1 MATVRAATQIPSDLA
16 THIGRNAG
24 IMLSDFTPSTG
35 KISVS
40 SIIGATSGGIQFT
53 DTPSYVDFGEDIDN
67 CPKNTKELKELES
80 REVKI
85 SGTYVSLTADN
96 AKSLIGTAIKSSS
109 SSSSPVTV
117 KPRDYVDASDFEKI
131 WFVYDYGASGLVAI
145 EVNNAL
151 STGGFSV
158 QTGDKS
164 KATHSFEYQAHY
176 SIADSATPPYTVYF
190 ITSGVTAVSDESSER
205 AVVDDEPTAT
215 YDEVA
220 SKAVADDTTEG
231 TEVVYADAD
240 GNVASEPTA
249 SEEVADDA
257 AVDEVATDETAN
269 EKAVVDDTATD
280 EVETEPEETDTDE
293 VATSEETE
301 EKAVVD
307 EVVG

>member
-1 MATVRAATQIPSDLA
+1 MATVRAATQIPTDLA

-24 IMLSDFTPSTG
+24 IMLKDFTPSTG

-53 DTPSYVDFGEDIDN
+53 DTPSYIDFGEDIDN

-85 SGTYVSLTADN
+85 SGTYVSLTAEN
-96 AKSLIGTAIKSSS
+96 AKSLIGLAVKSSTS
-109 SSSSPVTV
+109 TSPETV

-164 KATHSFEYQAHY
+164 KATHSFEYTAHY
-176 SIADSATPPYTVYF
+176 SIADSNTPPYTVYF
-190 ITSGVTAVSDESSER
+190 ITSGVTAVSDETSER
-205 AVVDDEPTAT
+205 AVA
-215 YDEVA
+215 DEVS
-220 SKAVADDTTEG
+220 SKPIEEDTTEG
-231 TEVVYADAD
+231 TTIVYADSE
-240 GNVASEPTA
+240 GNVIS
-249 SEEVADDA
+249 
-257 AVDEVATDETAN
+257 N
-269 EKAVVDDTATD
+269 NTATD
-280 EVETEPEETDTDE
+280 KKIQI
-293 VATSEETE
+293 A
-301 EKAVVD
+301 
-307 EVVG
+307 